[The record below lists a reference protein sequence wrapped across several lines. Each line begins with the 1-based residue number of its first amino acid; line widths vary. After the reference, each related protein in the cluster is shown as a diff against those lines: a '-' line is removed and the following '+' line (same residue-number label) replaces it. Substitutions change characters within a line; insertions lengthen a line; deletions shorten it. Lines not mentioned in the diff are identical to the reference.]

1 MAYTKLSKLREN
13 FMIWQKNYRKHIL
26 RLQSSHAS
34 ISLLSITSTRLSIA
48 KDKEKLP

>member
-1 MAYTKLSKLREN
+1 MAYTKLSKLRKN
-13 FMIWQKNYRKHIL
+13 IMIWQKITATHIL

-34 ISLLSITSTRLSIA
+34 ISLLSITSIRLSIA